1 MTKANKNDL
10 ESMSFLAKIDDPQD
24 LTPVSNAFCVLSE
37 VHLSFESKAV
47 VAVVKCWRSE
57 QAYLSGKRAFE
68 AIRIELNPTE
78 GGSDF
83 FSSQGMDGAN
93 MQLGPKL
100 LQYLLT
106 SGKLTMAKT

>member
-1 MTKANKNDL
+1 MVNPKAGQPFSKLLNYYQMKKL
-10 ESMSFLAKIDDPQD
+10 HAGEYMPASKLIP
-24 LTPVSNAFCVLSE
+24 LSKLVFQGHAYPPGQSYPDALGSSAGYITFVCE
-37 VHLSFESKAV
+37 VFDTQL
-47 VAVVKCWRSE
+47 
-57 QAYLSGKRAFE
+57 
-68 AIRIELNPTE
+68 E